1 MPKKAKGKIVICLR
15 GNGTRVGKGGEVKR
29 AGGIGYIL
37 GNNKANGAELVA
49 DPHFLPATA
58 VDYKSAMQI
67 LNYINSTKSPVA
79 YIVPAKTVLHS
90 KPAPYMASFTSRG
103 PSAVAPDILKVRI
116 YITNLRYLPDL

>member
-1 MPKKAKGKIVICLR
+1 MCLR

-37 GNNKANGAELVA
+37 GNSKANGAELVA
-49 DPHFLPATA
+49 DAHLLPATA
-58 VDYKSAMQI
+58 VDYKSGVQI
-67 LNYINSTKSPVA
+67 LNYISSTKFPVA
-79 YIVPAKTVLHS
+79 YIVPGKTVLHA

-116 YITNLRYLPDL
+116 YIRNLKTFT